1 MGAFYRVRMSLA
13 ASDRDREGFNSLI
26 QELKNRDW
34 DLLLNQDESAFIT
47 AVANE
52 HEKWELEVQF
62 HDDSRFTTKSR
73 SRWIVKDESLNRID
87 RVINRLNFY
96 DEDSNDRT
104 FWKIDKRLRSFE
116 AITEAKVGNDLDFS
130 YFFDAVDEN
139 TNYYQRLSDTVR
151 KATSIDIEYND
162 LTEENSIIPQRTIK
176 N

>member
-1 MGAFYRVRMSLA
+1 MSLA
-13 ASDRDREGFNSLI
+13 ASDRDIEGFNALI
-26 QELKNRDW
+26 RELKHRDW
-34 DLLLNQDESAFIT
+34 DLLLNREKFAFIT

-73 SRWIVKDESLNRID
+73 SRWIVKDESLNRIE

-96 DEDSNDRT
+96 DDDSNDRT
-104 FWKIDKRLRSFE
+104 IWKIDKKLQSFE
-116 AITEAKVGNDLDFS
+116 AITEAKVGDDVDFS

-139 TNYYQRLSDTVR
+139 TNYYQSLSDTVR
-151 KATSIDIEYND
+151 KASTIGIEYND
-162 LTEENSIIPQRTIK
+162 YSEKNSLIPQRTIK

>member
-1 MGAFYRVRMSLA
+1 MSLA
-13 ASDRDREGFNSLI
+13 ASDRDIEGFNALI

-34 DLLLNQDESAFIT
+34 DLLLNREKFAFIT

-73 SRWIVKDESLNRID
+73 SRWIVKDESLNRIE

-96 DEDSNDRT
+96 DDDSNDRT
-104 FWKIDKRLRSFE
+104 IWKINRKLQSFE
-116 AITEAKVGNDLDFS
+116 AITEAKVGDDVDFS
-130 YFFDAVDEN
+130 YFFDAFDEN
-139 TNYYQRLSDTVR
+139 TNYYQSLSDTVR
-151 KATSIDIEYND
+151 KASTIGIEYND
-162 LTEENSIIPQRTIK
+162 FSEKNSLIPQRTIK

>member
-1 MGAFYRVRMSLA
+1 MSLA
-13 ASDRDREGFNSLI
+13 ASDRDMEGFNALI
-26 QELKNRDW
+26 RELKHRDW
-34 DLLLNQDESAFIT
+34 DLLLNREKFAFIT

-73 SRWIVKDESLNRID
+73 SRWIVKDESLNRIE

-96 DEDSNDRT
+96 DDDSNDRT
-104 FWKIDKRLRSFE
+104 IWKIDKNLQSFE
-116 AITEAKVGNDLDFS
+116 AITEAKVGDDVDFS

>member
-1 MGAFYRVRMSLA
+1 MSLA
-13 ASDRDREGFNSLI
+13 ASDRDIEGFNALI

-34 DLLLNQDESAFIT
+34 DLLLNREEFAFIT

-73 SRWIVKDESLNRID
+73 SRWIVKDESLNRIE

-96 DEDSNDRT
+96 DDDSNGRT
-104 FWKIDKRLRSFE
+104 IWKIDKKLQSFE
-116 AITEAKVGNDLDFS
+116 AITEAKVVDDVDFS

-139 TNYYQRLSDTVR
+139 TNYYQSLSDTVR
-151 KATSIDIEYND
+151 KASTIGIEYND
-162 LTEENSIIPQRTIK
+162 YSGKNSLIPQRTIK

>member
-1 MGAFYRVRMSLA
+1 MSLA
-13 ASDRDREGFNSLI
+13 ASDRDIEGFNALI

-34 DLLLNQDESAFIT
+34 DLLLNREKFAFIT

-73 SRWIVKDESLNRID
+73 SRWIVKDESLNRIE

-96 DEDSNDRT
+96 DDDSNDRT
-104 FWKIDKRLRSFE
+104 IWKIDNKLQSFE
-116 AITEAKVGNDLDFS
+116 AITEAKVGDDVDFS
-130 YFFDAVDEN
+130 YFFDAFDEN
-139 TNYYQRLSDTVR
+139 TNYYQSLSDTVR
-151 KATSIDIEYND
+151 KASTIGIEYND
-162 LTEENSIIPQRTIK
+162 FSEKNSLIPQRTIK

>member
-1 MGAFYRVRMSLA
+1 MSLA
-13 ASDRDREGFNSLI
+13 ASDREIEGFNALI

-34 DLLLNQDESAFIT
+34 DLLLNRDESAFIT

-73 SRWIVKDESLNRID
+73 SRWIVKDESLNRIE
-87 RVINRLNFY
+87 REIKRYNFY
-96 DEDSNDRT
+96 DNVSNDRT
-104 FWKIDKRLRSFE
+104 IWKIDKKLQSFE
-116 AITEAKVGNDLDFS
+116 AITEAKIADDVDFS

-151 KATSIDIEYND
+151 KASLIGIEYND
-162 LTEENSIIPQRTIK
+162 FTEENSIIPQRTIK

>member
-1 MGAFYRVRMSLA
+1 MSLA
-13 ASDRDREGFNSLI
+13 ASDRDIEGFNALI

-73 SRWIVKDESLNRID
+73 SRWVVKDESLNRIE
-87 RVINRLNFY
+87 RVIKRFNFY
-96 DEDSNDRT
+96 DDDSNDRT
-104 FWKIDKRLRSFE
+104 IWKIDKKLQSFE
-116 AITEAKVGNDLDFS
+116 AITEAKIADDVDFS

-139 TNYYQRLSDTVR
+139 MNYYQSLSDTVR
-151 KATSIDIEYND
+151 KASTIGYEYND
-162 LTEENSIIPQRTIK
+162 YTKEKNKASQRFVK

>member
-1 MGAFYRVRMSLA
+1 MSLA
-13 ASDRDREGFNSLI
+13 ASDREIEGFNALI
-26 QELKNRDW
+26 QELKKRDW
-34 DLLLNQDESAFIT
+34 DLLLNREKFAFIT

-73 SRWIVKDESLNRID
+73 SRWIVKDESLNRIE
-87 RVINRLNFY
+87 REIKRFNFY
-96 DEDSNDRT
+96 DNVSNDRT
-104 FWKIDKRLRSFE
+104 IWKIDKKLQSFE
-116 AITEAKVGNDLDFS
+116 AITEAKIADDVDFS

-151 KATSIDIEYND
+151 KASSIGIEYND
-162 LTEENSIIPQRTIK
+162 FTEENSIIPQKTIK

>member
-1 MGAFYRVRMSLA
+1 MSIPVDVTATQAFNELISEL
-13 ASDRDREGFNSLI
+13 RDRE
-26 QELKNRDW
+26 W
-34 DLLLNQDESAFIT
+34 DLLIDEGSNAFIT

-73 SRWIVKDESLNRID
+73 SRWVVKDESLNRIE
-87 RVINRLNFY
+87 RAIKRFNFY
-96 DEDSNDRT
+96 DDDSNDRT
-104 FWKIDKRLRSFE
+104 IWKIDKKLQSFE
-116 AITEAKVGNDLDFS
+116 AITEAKVGDDVDFS

-151 KATSIDIEYND
+151 KASSIGIEYND
-162 LTEENSIIPQRTIK
+162 FTEENSIIPQKTIK

>member
-1 MGAFYRVRMSLA
+1 MSLA
-13 ASDRDREGFNSLI
+13 ASDRDIEGFNALI

-34 DLLLNQDESAFIT
+34 DILLNREKFAFIT

-73 SRWIVKDESLNRID
+73 SRWVVKDESLNRIE
-87 RVINRLNFY
+87 RVIKRFNFY
-96 DEDSNDRT
+96 DEDSSDRT
-104 FWKIDKRLRSFE
+104 FWKIDKKLQSFE

-139 TNYYQRLSDTVR
+139 TNYYQSLSDTVR
-151 KATSIDIEYND
+151 KASSIGIEYND
-162 LTEENSIIPQRTIK
+162 LNEENSLIPQKTIK

>member
-1 MGAFYRVRMSLA
+1 MSLA
-13 ASDRDREGFNSLI
+13 ASDRDIEGFNALI

-34 DLLLNQDESAFIT
+34 DLLLNREEFAFIT

-73 SRWIVKDESLNRID
+73 SRWVVKDESLNRIE
-87 RVINRLNFY
+87 RAIKRFNFY
-96 DEDSNDRT
+96 DDDSNDRT
-104 FWKIDKRLRSFE
+104 IWKIDKKLQSFE
-116 AITEAKVGNDLDFS
+116 AITEAKVGDDVDFS

-151 KATSIDIEYND
+151 KASTISVEYND
-162 LTEENSIIPQRTIK
+162 FTEENSIIPQRTVK

>member
-1 MGAFYRVRMSLA
+1 MSLA
-13 ASDRDREGFNSLI
+13 ASDREIEGFNALI

-34 DLLLNQDESAFIT
+34 DLLLNREEFAFIT

-73 SRWIVKDESLNRID
+73 SRWVVKDESLNRIE
-87 RVINRLNFY
+87 RAIERFNFY
-96 DEDSNDRT
+96 DDDSNGRT
-104 FWKIDKRLRSFE
+104 IWKIDKKLQSFE
-116 AITEAKVGNDLDFS
+116 AITEAKIADDVDFS

-151 KATSIDIEYND
+151 KASLIGIEYND
-162 LTEENSIIPQRTIK
+162 FTEENSIIPQRTIK

>member
-1 MGAFYRVRMSLA
+1 MSLA
-13 ASDRDREGFNSLI
+13 ASDRDIEGFNALI

-34 DLLLNQDESAFIT
+34 DLLLNREKFAFIT

-73 SRWIVKDESLNRID
+73 SRWIVKDESLNRIE

-96 DEDSNDRT
+96 DDDSNDRT
-104 FWKIDKRLRSFE
+104 IWKIDNKLQSFE
-116 AITEAKVGNDLDFS
+116 AITEAKVGDDVDFS

-139 TNYYQRLSDTVR
+139 TNYYQSLSDTVR
-151 KATSIDIEYND
+151 KASTIGIEYND
-162 LTEENSIIPQRTIK
+162 FSEKNSLIPQRTIK

>member
-1 MGAFYRVRMSLA
+1 MSLA
-13 ASDRDREGFNSLI
+13 ASDRDIEGFNALI
-26 QELKNRDW
+26 QELENRDW
-34 DLLLNQDESAFIT
+34 DLLLNREKFAFIT

-73 SRWIVKDESLNRID
+73 SRWIVKDESLNRIE

-96 DEDSNDRT
+96 DDDSNDRT
-104 FWKIDKRLRSFE
+104 IWKIDKKLQSFE
-116 AITEAKVGNDLDFS
+116 AITEAKVGDDVDFS

-139 TNYYQRLSDTVR
+139 TNYYQSLSDTVR
-151 KATSIDIEYND
+151 KASTIGIEYND
-162 LTEENSIIPQRTIK
+162 FSEKNSLIPQRTIK

>member
-1 MGAFYRVRMSLA
+1 MSLA
-13 ASDRDREGFNSLI
+13 ASDRDIEGFNALI

-34 DLLLNQDESAFIT
+34 DLLLNREKFAFIT

-73 SRWIVKDESLNRID
+73 SRWIVKDESLNRIE

-96 DEDSNDRT
+96 DDDSNDRT
-104 FWKIDKRLRSFE
+104 IWKIDKKLQSFE
-116 AITEAKVGNDLDFS
+116 AITEAKVGDDVDFS
-130 YFFDAVDEN
+130 YFFDAFDEN
-139 TNYYQRLSDTVR
+139 TNYYQSLSDTVR
-151 KATSIDIEYND
+151 KASTIGIEYND
-162 LTEENSIIPQRTIK
+162 FSEKNSLIPQRTIK

>member
-1 MGAFYRVRMSLA
+1 MSLA
-13 ASDRDREGFNSLI
+13 ASDRDIEGFNALI

-34 DLLLNQDESAFIT
+34 DLLLNREKFAFIT

-73 SRWIVKDESLNRID
+73 SRWIVKDESLNRIE

-96 DEDSNDRT
+96 DDDSNDRT
-104 FWKIDKRLRSFE
+104 IWKIDKKLQSFE
-116 AITEAKVGNDLDFS
+116 AITEAKVGDDVDFS

-139 TNYYQRLSDTVR
+139 TNYYQSLSDTVR
-151 KATSIDIEYND
+151 KASTIGIEYND
-162 LTEENSIIPQRTIK
+162 FSEKNSLIPQRTIK

>member
-1 MGAFYRVRMSLA
+1 MSLA
-13 ASDRDREGFNSLI
+13 ASDRDIEGFNALI

-34 DLLLNQDESAFIT
+34 DLLLNRDESAFIT

-73 SRWIVKDESLNRID
+73 SRWIVKDESLNRIE

-96 DEDSNDRT
+96 DYDSNERT
-104 FWKIDKRLRSFE
+104 IWKIDKKLRSFE
-116 AITEAKVGNDLDFS
+116 AITEAKVADDVDFS

-139 TNYYQRLSDTVR
+139 MNYYQSLSDTVR
-151 KATSIDIEYND
+151 KASTIGYEYSD
-162 LTEENSIIPQRTIK
+162 STKEKHKTPQKFVK

>member
-1 MGAFYRVRMSLA
+1 MSLA
-13 ASDRDREGFNSLI
+13 ASDTNRKGFNALI

-34 DLLLNQDESAFIT
+34 DLLLNREKFAFIT

-52 HEKWELEVQF
+52 NEKWELEVQF

-73 SRWIVKDESLNRID
+73 SRWIVKDESLNRIE

-96 DEDSNDRT
+96 DDDSNDRT
-104 FWKIDKRLRSFE
+104 IWKIDNKLRSFE
-116 AITEAKVGNDLDFS
+116 AITEAKVADDVDFS

-139 TNYYQRLSDTVR
+139 MNYYQSLSDTVR
-151 KATSIDIEYND
+151 KASTIGYEYSDYTKEKNKTS
-162 LTEENSIIPQRTIK
+162 QRFVK